1 MTICQ
6 NQKLTLHCSGGK
18 VIKVHYANYGR
29 TSYHICPRG
38 TLLTDDC
45 EGHNTKKI
53 VKRKCNGRRRCRLRA
68 TNAIY
73 GNPCRGT
80 TKYLEVKFSC
90 VGKKWNIFQ
99 NNDNDNQIAFLEN
112 NYNMN
117 YVRYSKLSRLLFLF
131 RLLVGIV
138 RVFI

>member
-1 MTICQ
+1 MKLLLLNACLLILIEDGEAWGWWSSKVTMTICQ

-90 VGKKWNIFQ
+90 VEPRDDDRKR
-99 NNDNDNQIAFLEN
+99 FLKEAEN
-112 NYNMN
+112 
-117 YVRYSKLSRLLFLF
+117 
-131 RLLVGIV
+131 
-138 RVFI
+138 